1 MLRQTFTG
9 RAASPGIALGLLR
22 HVDLDPIA
30 ASFSVSSAPSWRS
43 EDDLAAVVVSAF
55 DAVADQLLELA
66 ETSRASGQTELA
78 DIVEVN
84 AYIAQDRELRE
95 AATQRLDGQMSAAHA
110 VAAAVHDYAEV
121 LAALDDPILAERAA
135 DVRQVGRRV
144 LAHLAGASS
153 TAVDGPLV
161 LCAREVGAADLLENA
176 EMAVAAISVI
186 GGPNS
191 HASIIA
197 RSLGIPLL
205 LGVDPALL
213 ELPDGTE
220 TLVDTANGAAVVLPY
235 GDERATA
242 LREMGEARRRKE
254 ALAAER
260 QLPTQT
266 LDGRVVALRANVA
279 AVVDAK
285 AAITAKAAGV
295 GLLRTE
301 LPFLDAQSWPTE
313 SQHAAVLAPILNKL
327 TGQHVTVRTLDF
339 ADDKLPPFLARG
351 REGERLGRGLPLM
364 LAEPAA
370 FAHQFRAILSAG
382 SGTHLHIMIPMVAS
396 VAELRACREILAK
409 CAAELGIGAPPIGAM
424 IELREAVELAD
435 DLAAEAAFFSIGSND
450 LTSQILQLDRRDPRL
465 TPAMAAHPQ
474 VLRAIAR
481 TTEAAHRN
489 GRRVSVCGDAA
500 ANPLVVPLLVGLGCD
515 TLSVAPAAV
524 DEVRARVRRLS
535 YEVCADVA
543 REALGCTGLDEVA
556 RLVEEHCQPDLP

>member
-1 MLRQTFTG
+1 MISRRSFRGQ
-9 RAASPGIALGLLR
+9 AASFGIALGLSYR
-22 HVDLDPIA
+22 VDIP
-30 ASFSVSSAPSWRS
+30 P
-43 EDDLAAVVVSAF
+43 AAVDAPPQLLGDPVERVVAAF
-55 DAVADQLLELA
+55 DAVAAQLLGLA
-66 ETSRASGQTELA
+66 ETLRRSGQPDLA

-84 AYIAQDRELRE
+84 GYIAKDRELRE
-95 AATQRLDGQMSAAHA
+95 NALRRIRDDDAHAAHA
-110 VAAAVHDYAEV
+110 VAQAVYEYAEAIGS
-121 LAALDDPILAERAA
+121 LNDATLAERAT

-144 LAHLAGASS
+144 LAQLSGSFSAAP
-153 TAVDGPLV
+153 DGPLV
-161 LCAREVGAADLLENA
+161 LCAREIGAADLLERGD
-176 EMAVAAISVI
+176 MVVAAVSML
-186 GGPNS
+186 GGPNG

-205 LGVDPALL
+205 LGVDPTLL

-220 TLVDTANGAAVVLPY
+220 ALVDTANGAAVVLPY
-235 GDERATA
+235 EDERATA
-242 LREMGEARRRKE
+242 IRAMEKARRRRE
-254 ALAAER
+254 ALAGER
-260 QLPTQT
+260 LLPCQT
-266 LDGRVVALRANVA
+266 LDGHAVALRANVA

-301 LPFLDAQSWPTE
+301 LPFLDARSWPTE
-313 SQHAAVLAPILNKL
+313 SQHVAVLAPILSKL

-351 REGERLGRGLPLM
+351 RDGTRLGRGLPLM

-382 SGTHLHIMIPMVAS
+382 AGTDLHIMIPMVAS
-396 VAELRACREILAK
+396 VAELRACKEILAK
-409 CAAELGIGAPPIGAM
+409 CAAEAGIATPPIGAM

-435 DLAAEAAFFSIGSND
+435 ELAAEAAFFSIGSND

-465 TPAMAAHPQ
+465 TPALAAHPR

-481 TTEAAHRN
+481 TTEAAHRH

-500 ANPLVVPLLVGLGCD
+500 AHPLVIPLLVGLGCD
-515 TLSVAPAAV
+515 TLSVAPTAV

-535 YEVCADVA
+535 HEVCADVA
-543 REALGCTGLDEVA
+543 RAALGCSQLDEVA
-556 RLVEEHCQPDLP
+556 RLVEERCQPELP